1 MTYVW
6 YADKNKMNENVKI
19 TYLKELGSKISFLPF
34 LENEQ
39 ILKPMLKNGEYEI
52 KVPSF
57 NRGAVITI
65 SN

>member
-1 MTYVW
+1 M
-6 YADKNKMNENVKI
+6 NKNVKI

-34 LENEQ
+34 LENER

-52 KVPSF
+52 KVPGF

-65 SN
+65 RN